1 MDINEIR
8 QLFHHLQKG
17 KIYFNHAATGPLSER
32 VISALNA
39 FLKNSSEGRIDDYE
53 AFLKIFEDTKKE
65 LGNYINCS
73 PDRIAFLD
81 NTTNGMNVIAGG
93 IEWEKGDN
101 IILNDIEYPA
111 NVYPFLN
118 LERKGVEINFV
129 HSHNGIV
136 SAEDIINAFNSRTK
150 LVSVSQVQ
158 FVSGYR
164 IDLKALGKECRNKN
178 IILSVDAIQG
188 LGAVNIDVI
197 NDYVDFLSCG
207 IQKWLMGLQG
217 LSFIYVS
224 EELQKRMHPACLGW
238 LSVKDPWNHLEYK
251 LDLKNDAGV
260 FQTGTINTAG
270 LISLNASIKLMKE
283 FGFPEIEKRVL
294 DNSGYLID
302 RLSSMGIN
310 PVADADRKYLSGIVS
325 FKYGNVQ
332 KIFEYLDSRNISC
345 AVRGGALRISPHF
358 YNTRDDIDKFMSV
371 LKEAVK

>member
-8 QLFHHLQKG
+8 QLFPLLQKG
-17 KIYFNHAATGPLSER
+17 RIYFNHAATGPLSER
-32 VISALNA
+32 VLSALNA
-39 FLKNSSEGRIDDYE
+39 FLENSSTGRIDDYE
-53 AFLKIFEDTKKE
+53 SFLKIFEETKTE
-65 LGNYINCS
+65 LGNFINCS
-73 PDRIAFLD
+73 PGCIAFLD

-93 IEWEKGDN
+93 IEWERGDN

-118 LERKGVEINFV
+118 LERKGVEIKFV
-129 HSHNGIV
+129 NSHNGIV
-136 SAEDIINAFNSRTK
+136 SAEDIISNFNSRTK

-164 IDLKALGKECRNKN
+164 IDLKTLGKECRKKN

-188 LGAVNIDVI
+188 LGAVNIDVK

-207 IQKWLMGLQG
+207 IQKWMMGLQG

-224 EELQKRMHPACLGW
+224 EELQKRMHPAYLGW

-270 LISLNASIKLMKE
+270 LISLNASIKLFKE
-283 FGFPEIEKRVL
+283 FSYQEIENRIL

-302 RLSSMGIN
+302 RLCSIGIK
-310 PVADADRKYLSGIVS
+310 PMADVQRKYLSGIVS

-332 KIFEYLDSRNISC
+332 KVYEYLDDRNISC
-345 AVRGGALRISPHF
+345 AVRAGALRISPHF
-358 YNTRDDIDKFMSV
+358 YNTEEDIDKFIDV